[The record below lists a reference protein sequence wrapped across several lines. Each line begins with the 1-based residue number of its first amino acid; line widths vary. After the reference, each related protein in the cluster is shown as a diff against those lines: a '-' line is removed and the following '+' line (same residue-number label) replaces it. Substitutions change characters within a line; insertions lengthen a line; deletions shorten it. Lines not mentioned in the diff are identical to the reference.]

1 VEKSVLRPGSGIN
14 QHPLHGGG
22 GGGGGSGSGVMK
34 KKMMMMMTMIQVMK
48 VRLPY

>member
-22 GGGGGSGSGVMK
+22 GGAGSSSSS
-34 KKMMMMMTMIQVMK
+34 MMMMMMMMIQVIK
-48 VRLPY
+48 VGLPH